1 MVVRVHTTP
10 EYQDLA
16 YDMVNVFVIVIC
28 KKNKTKMHKF
38 ESTHHVFKF
47 YMLKKRCAKVVSM
60 LAEGVNYIWKQ
71 SSKFGFLA
79 YSYMIISHETTTTY
93 FVFY

>member
-28 KKNKTKMHKF
+28 KKNKTKMRKF

-47 YMLKKRCAKVVSM
+47 YMLKKKVC
-60 LAEGVNYIWKQ
+60 
-71 SSKFGFLA
+71 
-79 YSYMIISHETTTTY
+79 
-93 FVFY
+93 